1 MLTGPPP
8 ACPSSCSRRA
18 TPGCATRT
26 SSTGRR
32 TATTTSSRPSSP
44 GAMDPG
50 PNAQSPVAQVR
61 RGVGTA
67 AAQQGLCLW
76 AVRPS
81 FSLWLIA
88 CLQGL
93 SELRMLLLG
102 LSFFI
107 CTMGLAVVLSH
118 GSTGRVT
125 KVRQARHTALGQ
137 PVCLSQRGASCP
149 SLSSLLS
156 SDRSCVSTSRPHLGL
171 DHFILLEPYLHP
183 LQGGLLPSSSFPRDP
198 SSMGRSCLS
207 WEPGA

>member
-18 TPGCATRT
+18 TPGCATST

-137 PVCLSQRGASCP
+137 PVCLPQRGASCP